1 MSILRIYGIYLF
13 KIDKGEIMKILSVLL
28 ITITGLIFAGCG
40 GPAYVPPRTYP
51 LASVMKMPAIPKYEK
66 TTSEATLRFKKE
78 KVDIN
83 ENVVQSDI
91 IKRRSSVVINVP
103 EGFFDKNKRSKK
115 NSTSNERM
123 QDLAYEKEVSNQT
136 FKTKNFFNIAEQQI
150 ERELIKHNFKVKSR
164 SKFEAKLRSMRDT
177 TKISERSYYN
187 DVLSK
192 VDKNIRPIVENLKK
206 RFENNELTPADY
218 LKQLGQFQTT
228 ITKSRDEDKSDEL
241 TDISEV
247 IIAAGSKGIKADY
260 ILQINIFETDNRN
273 SVYADLRY
281 SSSFRRYVRSNPDYI
296 KSMRSKSTKARCDI
310 LAATLNAK
318 LIHVQ
323 SGDIIWIGEHTLDE
337 LSLGSREV
345 TYEFGSEKYVTNTA
359 KIRAFVTAQNT
370 WSARRYRYGRAVYPP
385 AFKFATKAIAP
396 KRVSGSCSSHTIP
409 IDKIKAKLARQ
420 VAKELMRTIKVQ
432 R

>member
-1 MSILRIYGIYLF
+1 
-13 KIDKGEIMKILSVLL
+13 MKFLSVLL
-28 ITITGLIFAGCG
+28 ITITALIFAGCSDT
-40 GPAYVPPRTYP
+40 PTYVAPKRYY
-51 LASVMKMPAIPKYEK
+51 LAPVMKMPAIPKYEK

-78 KVDIN
+78 KVDLD

-103 EGFFDKNKRSKK
+103 EGFFDKSNNK
-115 NSTSNERM
+115 NSSQKERM
-123 QDLAYEKEVSNQT
+123 QNQAYQNEVANQT

-164 SKFEAKLRSMRDT
+164 SKFEAKLRSMRDST
-177 TKISERSYYN
+177 QIREKSYYHRIY
-187 DVLSK
+187 SS
-192 VDKNIRPIVENLKK
+192 VDKDLRPILESLKRK
-206 RFENNELTPADY
+206 YEKNEITASEYSDELR
-218 LKQLGQFQTT
+218 QFQTT
-228 ITKSRDEDKSDEL
+228 TTKSRDEGKSDEL

-260 ILQINIFETDNRN
+260 ILQINIFETDNKN

-281 SSSFRRYVRSNPDYI
+281 SSSFRRYVRTNPDYI
-296 KSMRSKSTKARCDI
+296 KSMRNKTKARCDV

-359 KIRAFVTAQNT
+359 QIRAFITAQNT
-370 WSARRYRYGRAVYPP
+370 WTQRRLRYGRTVYAP
-385 AFKFATKAIAP
+385 AFKFASKAIAP
-396 KRVSGSCSSHTIP
+396 KRVSGSCSSYTIP
-409 IDKIKAKLARQ
+409 TDKIKAKLARQ